1 MTGRIGTY
9 YVLLPFSET
18 IQKEPTMRLRA
29 PALRLIAIFLFAAP
43 LKPFFALAQPV
54 GFTGT
59 PLLHAGIS
67 GDDTREA
74 IIATAEFAP
83 GGTTGRHT
91 HPGDE
96 YGSVVEGTLEFLVE
110 GRAAR
115 RATAGEAF
123 HNPKGVV
130 HETRNV
136 GSGTARVSSTFII
149 EKGQALVQPA
159 Q

>member
-1 MTGRIGTY
+1 
-9 YVLLPFSET
+9 
-18 IQKEPTMRLRA
+18 MRPRT
-29 PALRLIAIFLFAAP
+29 PALNIVAVFLITATLNGFVAS
-43 LKPFFALAQPV
+43 AQPH

-59 PLLHAGIS
+59 PLLHANVS

-74 IIATAEFAP
+74 VIATAEFAP

-96 YGSVVEGTLEFLVE
+96 YGTVVEGTLEFLVE

-130 HETRNV
+130 QETRNV
-136 GSGTARVSSTFII
+136 GPGIARGRRVGSSSRRG
-149 EKGQALVQPA
+149 KAWVQPA

>member
-1 MTGRIGTY
+1 MQLRTT
-9 YVLLPFSET
+9 VLTSA
-18 IQKEPTMRLRA
+18 TM
-29 PALRLIAIFLFAAP
+29 FLFATTLNGFVA
-43 LKPFFALAQPV
+43 AAQPQ

-59 PLLHAGIS
+59 PLLHADVS

-96 YGSVVEGTLEFLVE
+96 YGTVVEGTLEFLVE

-136 GSGTARVSSTFII
+136 GPGIARVASTCII
-149 EKGQALVQPA
+149 EKGKALVQPA